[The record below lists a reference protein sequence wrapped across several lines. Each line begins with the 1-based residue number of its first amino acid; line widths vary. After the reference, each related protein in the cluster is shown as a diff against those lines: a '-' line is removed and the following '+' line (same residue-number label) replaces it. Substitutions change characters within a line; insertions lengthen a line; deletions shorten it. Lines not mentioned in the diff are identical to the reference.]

1 MKHLRK
7 NTSAKKCIVL
17 STNTFDSGYAV
28 WKWMQELLRFK
39 FTPWNGWMFELYRAR
54 RLKSLTQWAP
64 VLALSRGSSSS
75 SAAKGSPRTFS
86 CLLAKVLVE
95 AKKFAAPFFKVLLVC
110 PHHGVDIS
118 QGLTQ
123 LPQVA
128 NCVFPCS
135 QSAMRPVGRALPL
148 LRASNDLM
156 AVSRSALSTDRKHSR
171 CSMRSKLSSAASAAV
186 MAGRWHTR
194 RRQRTARRGFARRS
208 SLCTVSIQIPA
219 SQALCT
225 LASLSCVAWPDASAG
240 SVGVASEIKSHSV
253 GEAEVTEPARAALG
267 GRADSKVSAGCLSW
281 VTARR
286 STGTK
291 FDSLMQVRLQ
301 ARHSGLMFHK
311 VHGNTQ
317 HSQSPK
323 SKTGNKDGKEKRD
336 RSSAVSRAPKPKPTR
351 RRTKL
356 NQPKGFHQPR
366 WHRAWAF
373 ANVKS
378 QLHSQND
385 AKIQSSSN

>member
-208 SLCTVSIQIPA
+208 SLCTVSIWGIVENILMQTRTVKESDKMNVYAWDIKRCVTA
-219 SQALCT
+219 TILYRFCT
-225 LASLSCVAWPDASAG
+225 
-240 SVGVASEIKSHSV
+240 
-253 GEAEVTEPARAALG
+253 T
-267 GRADSKVSAGCLSW
+267 KVSTNLYNFLQKSLQISTIFYKSLYKSLQFSTISLHLSNSLQF
-281 VTARR
+281 
-286 STGTK
+286 STILYNFLQKSLQISTSPYNFSTIFNNSFYKSLYNSLQWSTK
-291 FDSLMQVRLQ
+291 VSTKVSNLYDSLQFSTFSFATVFYNSRQFSTIL
-301 ARHSGLMFHK
+301 S
-311 VHGNTQ
+311 
-317 HSQSPK
+317 
-323 SKTGNKDGKEKRD
+323 
-336 RSSAVSRAPKPKPTR
+336 SSAI
-351 RRTKL
+351 
-356 NQPKGFHQPR
+356 F
-366 WHRAWAF
+366 
-373 ANVKS
+373 
-378 QLHSQND
+378 
-385 AKIQSSSN
+385 